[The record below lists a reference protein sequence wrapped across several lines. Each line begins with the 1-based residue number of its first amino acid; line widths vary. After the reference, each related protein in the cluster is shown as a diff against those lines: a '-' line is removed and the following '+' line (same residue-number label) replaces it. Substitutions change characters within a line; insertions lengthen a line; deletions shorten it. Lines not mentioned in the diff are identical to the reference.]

1 MAATECISV
10 ECPPEVLLEL
20 HVSPSEMAD
29 ALTEKAALAFFREGK
44 LSSGLAAK
52 WVGEPRAAFLLKAM
66 AQGARLLD
74 QGDIDYGRIRKSVFR
89 VG

>member
-1 MAATECISV
+1 MSATACISV

-20 HVSPSEMAD
+20 HVSPGEMAD
-29 ALTEKAALAFFREGK
+29 ALTEKAALAFFRESK

-74 QGDIDYGRIRKSVFR
+74 QGDIDHRRELAL
-89 VG
+89 

>member
-1 MAATECISV
+1 MATIACISV

-20 HVSPSEMAD
+20 HVSPGEMAD
-29 ALTEKAALAFFREGK
+29 AITEKAALAFFREGR

-52 WVGEPRAAFLLKAM
+52 WVGEPRATFLLKAM

-74 QGDIDYGRIRKSVFR
+74 QGDIDYRRESAL
-89 VG
+89 

>member
-1 MAATECISV
+1 
-10 ECPPEVLLEL
+10 
-20 HVSPSEMAD
+20 
-29 ALTEKAALAFFREGK
+29 LAFFREGK

-74 QGDIDYGRIRKSVFR
+74 QGDIDYRRESAL
-89 VG
+89 